1 MKILWLQLVKALLL
15 QKDDKNHPLT
25 PTTFEGTPEADKG
38 PIAEVAREECANL
51 NRRRKQPTELIRTF
65 AARCKFEHR
74 FCTWLRMLHESIG
87 SRDPAFLQLQAEMK
101 KQTDADVDK
110 QLYKVLS
117 TALPYQLAYM
127 RASID
132 VNTRVGAK
140 FPALCLALEGEADFQ
155 SGNDNPDSKI
165 SFLDSQRQSEQE
177 DSKRSLSYPNREGS
191 QGSPHQRK
199 HN

>member
-1 MKILWLQLVKALLL
+1 MTNTPLRRLRRLEKIKKIESRGRNESEDSIPLMKILWLQLVKALLL

-51 NRRRKQPTELIRTF
+51 NRLRKQPSELIRTF

-87 SRDPAFLQLQAEMK
+87 SRDTAFLQLQAEVK
-101 KQTDADVDK
+101 KQIDADVDK

-117 TALPYQLAYM
+117 TALPYHLAY
-127 RASID
+127 
-132 VNTRVGAK
+132 
-140 FPALCLALEGEADFQ
+140 E
-155 SGNDNPDSKI
+155 
-165 SFLDSQRQSEQE
+165 SF
-177 DSKRSLSYPNREGS
+177 
-191 QGSPHQRK
+191 H
-199 HN
+199 